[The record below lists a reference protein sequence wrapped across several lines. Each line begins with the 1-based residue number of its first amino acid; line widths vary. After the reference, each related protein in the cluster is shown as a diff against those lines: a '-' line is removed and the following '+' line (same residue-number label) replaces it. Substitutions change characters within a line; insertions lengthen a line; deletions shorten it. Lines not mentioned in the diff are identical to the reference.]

1 MLGCK
6 ILKSN
11 YNTHMSHVKYMIPP
25 LFIVDIHALYG
36 GKTLA
41 GTGAGKSFFAKL
53 LEATG
58 ELNQGTIVGFDLRKT
73 DLVTASFFRV
83 SFKAFR
89 DHARSST
96 GVYPVHICTNGPTLE
111 EVKAYADDVRDA
123 FIFGDLDDK
132 HELRTPFIVG
142 PLEEKQARTLMYL
155 EDMGEADAATMY
167 TRHPEVPPLTSSAAW
182 SNRLASLANKGLV
195 VERSEGRSKIYR
207 PIAKGIRYGL

>member
-1 MLGCK
+1 VNHVNHM
-6 ILKSN
+6 ILPFS
-11 YNTHMSHVKYMIPP
+11 
-25 LFIVDIHALYG
+25 IVDIHALYG

-58 ELNQGTIVGFDLRKT
+58 DLNQGTIVGFDLRKT

-89 DHARSST
+89 DHARSTT
-96 GVYPVHICTNGPTLE
+96 GVYPVHICTSGPTLE

-123 FIFGDLDDK
+123 FIFGDLDDRS
-132 HELRTPFIVG
+132 ELRAPFIIG
-142 PLEEKQARTLMYL
+142 PMEEKQARTLMYL
-155 EDMGEADAATMY
+155 EDLGEADAATMY
-167 TRHPEVPPLTSSAAW
+167 TRYPEVPPLTSSAAW